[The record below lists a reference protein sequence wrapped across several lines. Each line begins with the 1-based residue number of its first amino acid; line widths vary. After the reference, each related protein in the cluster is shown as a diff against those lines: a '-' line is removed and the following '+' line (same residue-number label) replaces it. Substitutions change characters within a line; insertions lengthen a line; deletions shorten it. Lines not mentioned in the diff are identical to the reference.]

1 MHGLDEMAT
10 SDAIERRQGEDDD
23 DDDDD
28 DDVHVGVHVDDHV
41 DGGGDEDGGSQRKE
55 EWTMGETGGEG
66 NIDIIGD
73 QRCARC
79 GCGWW

>member
-1 MHGLDEMAT
+1 MNGD
-10 SDAIERRQGEDDD
+10 ERRDRATTREDDDD

-28 DDVHVGVHVDDHV
+28 DDVHVHVDDRV
-41 DGGGDEDGGSQRKE
+41 GDGDDEDGGSQRKE
-55 EWTMGETGGEG
+55 EWTMGGGEG

-73 QRCARC
+73 QKRCARG